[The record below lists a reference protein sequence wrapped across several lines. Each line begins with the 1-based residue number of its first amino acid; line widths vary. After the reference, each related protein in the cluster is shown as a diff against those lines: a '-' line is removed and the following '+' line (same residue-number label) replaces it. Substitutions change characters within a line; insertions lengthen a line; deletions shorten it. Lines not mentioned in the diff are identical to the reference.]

1 MLNLALQEQLEVSML
16 TEAKARQTRDDIK
29 TDKRG
34 AWSDS
39 KLGSRY
45 VKLHTQA
52 FVAAVNDFVNQ
63 PNQEAR
69 RMNRAAEFLKG
80 TGLDAQTISF
90 LFVKALYNQVPKMKN
105 KPIKRV
111 TMCIRLADMIHDEW
125 RIRHF
130 SSSENRRNLLK
141 KLCKDFD
148 KRQYPRYWRLKTI
161 KNYFFAEQ
169 LEWQGWT
176 TREKLHVGYAL
187 LILFR
192 DTTDLVETNSTSK
205 YVTLRPEFLAHMEA
219 QTASRV
225 QDFMLYLP
233 MVVPP
238 RPWKEEYLYR
248 GGYLSSKNVRPFPI
262 IKGARKRD
270 VERMNSMDWSRII
283 PPLNALQETAWRVN
297 KDMVDLL
304 DWAMFNRGGG
314 FAGLPFASPVP
325 LPPEPEGYRTD
336 DEVKRKHNH
345 KCFLIH
351 DQNRRAISGRLA
363 VFFTLSLAKKFQ
375 QFPAIFFPHNL
386 DTRGRAYPLPAFLNP
401 QGADWCKSLL
411 EFSRGI
417 PIENDEQAA
426 WLAVAGANAYGNDKV
441 ALQER
446 VDWVQDNEEMIFSI
460 AADPVSDLRWQD
472 ASEPFQFVRFC
483 KEWAAFW
490 SYGYGYVSHMVVP
503 VDATCSGL
511 QHYAA
516 LLRDEIGGKSVNL
529 IPGFTRQDIYGDVAN
544 KVVEKLFRESS
555 QFPIMARDWIKFGID
570 RKITKRQV
578 MVVPYAGT
586 FSSCMEYT
594 REAVAEKLASGV
606 VCPWDTTV
614 EQDHRDRVVFLS
626 RLIWEAI
633 DEVVVKGKEAMRWL
647 SEVARSYTKEAN
659 KLPGSAHSK
668 RMTWHTPDGF
678 EVIHFRPAM
687 SKQRVETVL
696 DGRLR
701 LTYYEDTARLETKDM
716 ALAVAPNFV
725 HSLDACH
732 LRMSVM
738 KGLEQGITE
747 FGMVHDSFGVHAAR
761 MPRFLRDCVK
771 PAFIDMYKDDVLGRF
786 YESLT
791 ATGLSIPT
799 PPSMGSLDITGVQ
812 ESEFFFS

>member
-1 MLNLALQEQLEVSML
+1 MLA
-16 TEAKARQTRDDIK
+16 EAKARQTRDDAK
-29 TDKRG
+29 SASRG

-52 FVAAVNDFVNQ
+52 FTAAVRDFMDQ
-63 PNQEAR
+63 PAQKGR
-69 RMNRAAEFLKG
+69 RYNRAAEYLRQ
-80 TGLDAQTISF
+80 TGLDAETISF
-90 LFVKALYNQVPKMKN
+90 LFIKSMYNQVPRMKSR
-105 KPIKRV
+105 PLKRV
-111 TMCIRLADMIHDEW
+111 TMCIRLSDLIHDEW
-125 RIRHF
+125 RVRHF
-130 SSSENRRNLLK
+130 GNTENRRNLLR

-161 KNYFFAEQ
+161 KNYFYAEQ
-169 LEWQGWT
+169 LEWQGWS

-192 DTTDLVETNSTSK
+192 DTTGLVETDNSSK
-205 YVTLRPEFLAHMEA
+205 YVQLRPEFLSHMEENA
-219 QTASRV
+219 AKRV

-238 RPWKEEYLYR
+238 RPWTEEYLFR
-248 GGYLSSKNVRPFPI
+248 GGYLSSKLVRPYPI
-262 IKGARKRD
+262 IKGARRRD
-270 VERMNSMDWSRII
+270 VERMNSMDWSKTLPAI
-283 PPLNALQETAWRVN
+283 NALQETAWRVN
-297 KDMVDLL
+297 KDMVELL
-304 DWAMFNRGGG
+304 NWAMFTRGGG
-314 FAGLPFASPVP
+314 FAGLPHANPLP

-336 DEVKRKHNH
+336 EDVKRKHNLI
-345 KCFLIH
+345 CFNIH
-351 DQNRRAISGRLA
+351 DQNRRMISGRLA
-363 VFFTLSLAKKFQ
+363 VFFTMTLAKKFQ

-417 PIENDEQAA
+417 TIENDEQAA

-460 AADPVSDLRWQD
+460 AADPMSDLRWVE

-490 SYGYGYVSHMVVP
+490 NHGYGYVSHMVVP

-511 QHYAA
+511 QHYAGM
-516 LLRDEIGGKSVNL
+516 LRDEVGGRSVNL
-529 IPGFTRQDIYGDVAN
+529 VPGLPRQDIYGDVAN
-544 KVVEKLFRESS
+544 KVIEKMFRDSALF
-555 QFPIMARDWIKFGID
+555 PVMAKDWIKFGID

-594 REAVAEKLASGV
+594 REAVSDKLATGI
-606 VCPWDTTV
+606 VCPWDV
-614 EQDHRDRVVFLS
+614 SNSEDHTQRIVYLA

-647 SEVARSYTKEAN
+647 SDVARAHTKEAN
-659 KLPGSAHSK
+659 KNPGTAHDK
-668 RMTWHTPDGF
+668 RMTWLTPDGF
-678 EVIHFRPAM
+678 EVIHFRPSM
-687 SKQRVETVL
+687 SKNRVETVL

-725 HSLDACH
+725 HALDACH
-732 LRMSVM
+732 LRMSVV
-738 KGLEQGITE
+738 KGLENGITD

-761 MPRFLRDCVK
+761 MPAFLRDCVK
-771 PAFIDMYKDDVLGRF
+771 PAFIQMYSDDVLGRF
-786 YESLT
+786 YEAQTS
-791 ATGLSIPT
+791 TGLSIPT
-799 PPSMGSLDITGVQ
+799 PPSMGSLDITGVA